1 MSVNIKN
8 GIYIVIVV
16 STLIGCNSGS
26 NSYPK
31 RENGDLDQSFKQD
44 KAEKAALEK
53 EKRVKDS
60 LIAEGWQETFVKN
73 GPMPS
78 CFNFKPKQAKSID
91 NYLDINVGGGTDV
104 VVKLMNYE
112 TEKTIRYV
120 FVNSNTSYRI
130 KHIPEGK
137 YYLKIAYGKNWI
149 SKVENGQCIG
159 RFLSG
164 AIYEKGED
172 LLDYRFIHNSDG
184 YQIPSF
190 SLSLDVIASEKSN
203 SFESQNISENDF
215 NQ

>member
-1 MSVNIKN
+1 
-8 GIYIVIVV
+8 
-16 STLIGCNSGS
+16 
-26 NSYPK
+26 
-31 RENGDLDQSFKQD
+31 
-44 KAEKAALEK
+44 
-53 EKRVKDS
+53 
-60 LIAEGWQETFVKN
+60 
-73 GPMPS
+73 MPS

-112 TEKTIRYV
+112 TDKAVRYV
-120 FVNSNTSYRI
+120 FVNSKSSYRI
-130 KHIPEGK
+130 KHIPQGK

-164 AIYEKGED
+164 AMYEKGED
-172 LLDYRFIHNSDG
+172 VLDYNFTKTSDG